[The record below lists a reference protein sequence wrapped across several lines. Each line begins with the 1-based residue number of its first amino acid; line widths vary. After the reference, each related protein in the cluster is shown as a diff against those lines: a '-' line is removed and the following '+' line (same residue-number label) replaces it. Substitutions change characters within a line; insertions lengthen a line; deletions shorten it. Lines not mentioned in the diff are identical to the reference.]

1 MNRFVARR
9 PSPAMVVALTA
20 LFVALGSG
28 AYAAISVPHNSVGT
42 PQLKNGA
49 VTGAVLRDN
58 AVTSRKVKD
67 GSLLG
72 KDFEAGQ
79 LPAGARGPAGS
90 QGPQGDSG
98 AQGAQGPA
106 GPATGAAGGDLTGSY
121 PNPAIAAG
129 KITTADFASG
139 ATAPNAA
146 QLGGVPAS
154 SFLTGADG
162 IVGGDLAG
170 TYGAPT
176 IKNGA
181 VGTAKFG
188 TIPAANVDQSNP
200 SSVAL
205 PTNTPTALSW
215 NVVELDTDGMFS
227 ATQPT
232 RLTAPVAG
240 TYLVTGVAD
249 VSVSSG
255 GASSQGF
262 VELKAT
268 VNGGGNFFAAE
279 SFVFPANGDFDH
291 TVTGIVH
298 LGVGDYVEEI
308 VSHGATTA
316 TMGPFSSL
324 SASWVGP

>member
-1 MNRFVARR
+1 MNCFVGRR
-9 PSPAMVVALTA
+9 PSPAMVVALIA
-20 LFVALGSG
+20 LFVALSSG

-49 VTGAVLRDN
+49 VTGAVLHSN
-58 AVTSRKVKD
+58 AVTSSKVKD

-72 KDFEAGQ
+72 TDFKAGQ
-79 LPAGARGPAGS
+79 LPAGAGGPVGP
-90 QGPQGDSG
+90 QGPKGDSG
-98 AQGAQGPA
+98 AQGAQGPT
-106 GPATGAAGGDLTGSY
+106 GSATGAAGGDLTGSY

-129 KITTADFASG
+129 RVTTTDFASG

-146 QLGGVPAS
+146 QLGGFAAS

-162 IVGGDLAG
+162 IGGGDLAG

-181 VGTAKFG
+181 VGTAKFA
-188 TIPAANVDQSNP
+188 TIPAANVDQSDP
-200 SSVAL
+200 TSVAL
-205 PTNTPTALSW
+205 PTNTPTALAW

-255 GASSQGF
+255 GASAEGF

-268 VNGGGNFFAAE
+268 VNGGTNFFALQ
-279 SFVFPANGDFDH
+279 SFVFPANGAFGH

-298 LGVGDYVEEI
+298 LGAGDYVEEI
-308 VSHGATTA
+308 VSQGATTA
-316 TMGPFSSL
+316 TMAGFSSL

>member
-9 PSPAMVVALTA
+9 PSPAMLVALVA

-28 AYAAISVPHNSVGT
+28 AYAAISVPRNSVGT
-42 PQLKNGA
+42 PQLKHGA
-49 VTGAVLRDN
+49 VTGVALHDN
-58 AVTSRKVKD
+58 AVTSSKVKD
-67 GSLLG
+67 GALLTA
-72 KDFEAGQ
+72 DFRAGQ
-79 LPAGARGPAGS
+79 LPAGAPGP
-90 QGPQGDSG
+90 QGPKGDSG
-98 AQGAQGPA
+98 AQGAQGPV
-106 GPATGAAGGDLTGSY
+106 GPATGAAGGDLIGSF

-129 KITTADFASG
+129 KVTTADFASG

-146 QLGGVPAS
+146 ELGGFPAS
-154 SFLTGADG
+154 SFLTGGDG
-162 IVGGDLAG
+162 IAGGDLAG

-188 TIPAANVDQSNP
+188 TIPAANVDSSDP
-200 SSVAL
+200 SSVSL
-205 PTNTPTALSW
+205 PTNTPTALPW
-215 NVVELDTDGMFS
+215 NIVELDTDGIFS
-227 ATQPT
+227 ATHPT

-249 VSVSSG
+249 VAVTSG
-255 GASSQGF
+255 GASAQGF

-268 VNGGGNFFAAE
+268 VNGGVNYFALE
-279 SFVFPANGDFDH
+279 TFVFPANGDFGH

-298 LGVGDYVEEI
+298 LGAGDYVEEI
-308 VSHGATTA
+308 VSQGATTA
-316 TMGPFSSL
+316 TMAAFSSL